1 MFWKGGRLWE
11 VVAYKGWSRVEVGLY
26 KTFDE
31 IEARQKYQK
40 GTGELLLLKFVSK
53 LFLRSGCRRRR
64 YKSFHLSSAKRS

>member
-1 MFWKGGRLWE
+1 MFSIGGRLWE
-11 VVAYKGWSRVEVGLY
+11 VVAYKGWSRIEVGLY
-26 KTFDE
+26 KKFDE

-40 GTGELLLLKFVSK
+40 GTGELLLLK